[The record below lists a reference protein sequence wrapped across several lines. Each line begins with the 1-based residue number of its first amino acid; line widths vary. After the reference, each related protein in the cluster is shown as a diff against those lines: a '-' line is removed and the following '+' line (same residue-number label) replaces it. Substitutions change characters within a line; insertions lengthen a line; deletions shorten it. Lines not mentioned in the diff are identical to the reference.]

1 MQYAGKAF
9 PLRVVLLH
17 DVWQVGSPSVG
28 HALPAQREHKNA
40 IESTIL

>member
-9 PLRVVLLH
+9 PLHVVLH